1 MIKILIADDH
11 AVFRRGLK
19 EILEEDSDMSIAGE
33 AANGHQVLDKIRTAD
48 WDVVILDLS
57 MPGKGGLDTLIDLKR
72 QRPKLPVLVLSM
84 HSEDQYAARVLR
96 SGASGYL
103 TKEAAPDELV
113 RAVKKVVAGGKYVS
127 SYLAERLAVHLE
139 TDTEK
144 PLHMSLSDR
153 EYQVLCMI
161 ASGKSVT
168 EIGKELSLSVKS
180 ISTYRARILG
190 KMQMRTNAQLTHY
203 AIKGGLVD

>member
-57 MPGKGGLDTLIDLKR
+57 MPGKGGLDTLVDLKR

-180 ISTYRARILG
+180 ISTYRARILE

>member
-19 EILEEDSDMSIAGE
+19 EILEEDSDMTVAGE
-33 AANGHQVLDKIRTAD
+33 AANGHQVLEKIRTSD
-48 WDVVILDLS
+48 WDVVILDLA
-57 MPGKGGLDTLIDLKR
+57 MPGRSGLDILVDLKR

-96 SGASGYL
+96 AGASGYL
-103 TKEAAPDELV
+103 TKETAPDELAK
-113 RAVKKVVAGGKYVS
+113 AVKKVVAGGKYVS
-127 SYLAERLAVHLE
+127 SYLAEQLVIHLE
-139 TDTEK
+139 TDSEK
-144 PLHMSLSDR
+144 PLHMTLSDR

-161 ASGKSVT
+161 ASGKLVT

-180 ISTYRARILG
+180 ISTYRARILE

-203 AIKGGLVD
+203 AIKNGLVE